1 MKENWLTRIIGARI
15 IKTGLATFLTGLIC
29 MSLHLNP
36 IFAVITSIVTIE
48 PTAKASL
55 KKAYIRFP
63 ASVLGAFIAVIST
76 YFFGDSPLSYS
87 LAATVTI
94 FVCYQ
99 LKLMDGMLV
108 AAITA
113 VAMVPVI
120 HEAFVYNFVARLAT
134 TTIGLATAGIVNFI
148 VLPPKYINQIEQ
160 INNDMDKNILDIYV
174 HRLKELLLGEYTSS
188 ISIKR
193 ITALRQSATKIEQ
206 LINYQKEEYD
216 YHRTNKSSK
225 AYFRKVEMKY
235 HTNRLLNAHLLNLIY
250 LPEDTFVVFTHSER
264 IAISRFL
271 NAYEQIEKKNYF
283 QKQKRASSTLKNSVK
298 GLDEFDENQIKSH
311 IIYEILMI
319 NKILNERYAHL
330 SNNKS

>member
-1 MKENWLTRIIGARI
+1 MKENWLTRLIGARI

-55 KKAYIRFP
+55 KKAFVRFP
-63 ASVLGAFIAVIST
+63 ASILGAFIAVIST
-76 YFFGDSPLSYS
+76 YFFGESPLSYS

-120 HEAFVYNFVARLAT
+120 HEAFVYNFVTRLAT
-134 TTIGLATAGIVNFI
+134 TTIGLVTAGVVNFI

-160 INNDMDKNILDIYV
+160 INSDMDSNILKIYV
-174 HRLKELLLGEYTSS
+174 YRLRELLLGEYTSS

-193 ITALRQSATKIEQ
+193 ITSLRQSATKIEQ

-216 YHRTNKSSK
+216 YHRTNKASK

-250 LPEDTFVVFTHSER
+250 LPEDTFIVFTHSER

-271 NAYEQIEKKNYF
+271 NAYEQLLKGKSF
-283 QKQKRASSTLKNSVK
+283 QKQKKAATTLKNSVK

-319 NKILNERYAHL
+319 NKILNERYAVT
-330 SNNKS
+330 SKNKS

>member
-1 MKENWLTRIIGARI
+1 MRENWLTKIIGARI

-29 MSLHLNP
+29 MTLNLNP

-55 KKAYIRFP
+55 KKAYVRFP
-63 ASVLGAFIAVIST
+63 ASVIGALIAVIST
-76 YFFGDSPLSYS
+76 YFFGESPLSFS

-94 FVCYQ
+94 LVCYQ

-120 HEAFVYNFVARLAT
+120 HEAFVYNFVSRLAT

-148 VLPPKYINQIEQ
+148 ILPPKYISQIED
-160 INNDMDKNILDIYV
+160 INKTMEQKILEIYI
-174 HRLKELLLGEYTSS
+174 HRLKELLLGEYESS
-188 ISIKR
+188 ISIKNMTS
-193 ITALRQSATKIEQ
+193 IQQSATKIEQ
-206 LINYQKEEYD
+206 LIKYQKEEYD
-216 YHRTNKSSK
+216 YHRTKKESKS
-225 AYFRKVEMKY
+225 YIRKVEMSY

-250 LPEDTFVVFTHSER
+250 LPEDTRIIFTEKER
-264 IAISRFL
+264 LAIL
-271 NAYEQIEKKNYF
+271 NLIKSYKHLFEHQELIRHKK
-283 QKQKRASSTLKNSVK
+283 AASTLKNSVK
-298 GLDEFDENQIKSH
+298 GIDEFDDNQIKSH

-319 NKILNERYAHL
+319 NKIINNRYL
-330 SNNKS
+330 KKTVKED